1 MAYLH
6 GIETVEVTAG
16 ARPVEV
22 VRSSVIGLIGTAPD
36 ANATRYPL
44 NEPVL
49 HVGGAEAFGT
59 GGADVALGAAGTL
72 RDAFDGILK
81 QDVGVTAVV
90 IRVEDGVDIDDTL
103 SNIVGSAS
111 AATGV
116 HGFMHAQSHLGVS
129 PRLLLAPGFTSQR
142 PGDAANPVVAEMLG
156 IATRRRGV
164 VLADGPNTTMQAA
177 LDYADDWGSDR
188 VYITD
193 PGVTIFEGGANVV
206 RPASAFV
213 GGLIARVDKRFGYH
227 HSPSNHEI
235 FGITGTARPVGFFLG
250 DPDTEANT
258 LNEACIA
265 TIIRENGFRLW
276 GNETPSTEPLNK
288 FLSVRRTHDVVA
300 DSIQAAHM
308 WAIDKPFSVQLLVD
322 IAETV
327 NGFLRQLRGRGVLLG
342 GKVWIDPTKNT
353 RETWV
358 GGHLFVDYD
367 AEAPAP
373 MQRITFQFNR
383 NTGYYDEL
391 AASAAAEIAR
401 LSA

>member
-6 GIETVEVTAG
+6 GIETVEVTSG

-22 VRSSVIGLIGTAPD
+22 ARSSVIGLIGTAPD
-36 ANATRYPL
+36 ADAARYPL

-49 HVGGAEAFGT
+49 HVGGAEAFGE
-59 GGADVALGAAGTL
+59 GGIGEALGVTGTL

-81 QDVGVTAVV
+81 QGVGVTAVV
-90 IRVEDGVDIDDTL
+90 IRVEEGADIADTL
-103 SNIVGSAS
+103 SNVVGSAG

-129 PRLLLAPGFTSQR
+129 PRLLMAPGFTSQR
-142 PGDAANPVVAEMLG
+142 PGDATNPVVAEMLG

-193 PGVTIFEGGANVV
+193 PGVTVFEGGANVV

-213 GGLIARVDKRFGYH
+213 GGLIARVDRQFGYH

-258 LNEACIA
+258 LNEARVA

-342 GKVWIDPTKNT
+342 GKVWLDPAKNT

-358 GGHLFVDYD
+358 AGHLFVDYD

-401 LSA
+401 LSV